1 MNHQSEYLKN
11 LEEIRRIMERS
22 SRFLSLSGLT
32 GVFAGTVALLGA
44 LAVYIYKFDFFT
56 ARYSNGGVFIREDL
70 LSGSELTNLITFL
83 IVVGSIVLM
92 LALSFGVYFTT
103 RNARRKGLPVFD
115 VIAKRMLVNLF
126 IPLVTGGLFC
136 LVLLYHN
143 LLYLVAPSTLVFYGL
158 ALINASKYTHN
169 DIRYLGIC
177 EIILGLIGLFF
188 AGYGLLIWAFGFGVL
203 HIVYGIVMYNKY
215 ERTNT

>member
-1 MNHQSEYLKN
+1 MNQQSEYLKN

-32 GVFAGTVALLGA
+32 GVFAGTLALLGA

-83 IVVGSIVLM
+83 FMVGSIVLV

-136 LVLLYHN
+136 IVLLYHN

-177 EIILGLIGLFF
+177 EIILGLIGLLF

-215 ERTNT
+215 ERANT